1 MKRALYHLDRLLVRY
16 REVFRAV
23 LVVSLLSLPV
33 VWLAGCGLATWLAD
47 ANSILPVIANSVVSL
62 LSLIALIRGGA
73 VSAAEADTVT
83 TWATSAENAIT
94 AIQTMVEDY
103 QQQASTTLLGDIQA
117 AVKAFTDDATKFLS
131 ALHVVD
137 PASQA
142 KIEDIVQ
149 LILSQVQAWATVIP
163 ALTATSTAAVNNVA
177 STARVFV
184 RATTVQL
191 TVPLTKKAYKQAFDQ
206 ILSTPSG
213 SAEVDA
219 ALAKVK
225 KL

>member
-163 ALTATSTAAVNNVA
+163 ALTATSTTAVNA
-177 STARVFV
+177 ARVFV